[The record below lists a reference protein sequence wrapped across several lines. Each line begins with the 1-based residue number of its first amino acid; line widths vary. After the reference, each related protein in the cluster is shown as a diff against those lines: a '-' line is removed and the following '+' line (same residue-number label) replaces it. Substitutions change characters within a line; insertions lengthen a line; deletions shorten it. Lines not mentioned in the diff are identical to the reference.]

1 MDIKIVIVTI
11 NICHMYQKLSRGMK
25 SIFKRHIA
33 NFKNILD
40 EINSRTAIPEEK
52 ISELEGITIKTK
64 IKHRENIFS
73 NKDSK
78 NKLWDNFKQP
88 NYMSHWDC

>member
-1 MDIKIVIVTI
+1 MDIKIVIIII

-33 NFKNILD
+33 NFKNTLD

-52 ISELEGITIKTK
+52 ISESEGITIKT
-64 IKHRENIFS
+64 I
-73 NKDSK
+73 
-78 NKLWDNFKQP
+78 
-88 NYMSHWDC
+88 

>member
-1 MDIKIVIVTI
+1 MDIKIVITII

-33 NFKNILD
+33 NFENTLD

-52 ISELEGITIKTK
+52 ISEFEGITIKT
-64 IKHRENIFS
+64 I
-73 NKDSK
+73 
-78 NKLWDNFKQP
+78 
-88 NYMSHWDC
+88 